1 MVQVERRQH
10 GRTRTWA
17 GVSLLAML
25 AACALNPATGQRQ
38 LALISEAQEVQ
49 LGRESA
55 QQVEQTIGLVDDKDL
70 QAYVASIGGRLAA
83 ASERP
88 GLPWRFN
95 VVDDPTPNAF
105 ALPGGPIF
113 VTRGMMSLMESE
125 AQLASVLGH
134 EIGHV
139 TARHSVT
146 MISRQ
151 QLAQL
156 GLGIGGVL
164 VPQLQPLGQALGMG
178 LDLLFLK
185 YGRDAERQADELGF
199 RYANREDYN
208 LEAMADVFASLQRM
222 GELEERSALPS
233 WLSTHPEPAERIEH
247 VRAMLAEQ
255 TAAAQGRVGRP
266 EYLKRLDGLVYGQNP
281 RHGFFKE
288 GVFYHPELRFQFAI
302 PPRWQAQNLARAV
315 VAGDPQGPAALQ
327 LTLADNVTPE
337 EAARRLAAQQS
348 VRVASS
354 TRQSI
359 NGIPAVV
366 TVFDAQTEQAV
377 IRAMAA
383 HLAHGGHT
391 FQLIT
396 YSTTQGFAAYQR
408 TFETVIGSFA
418 PVTDRSILEVQPNR
432 VSIVRLDRAMTLDEF
447 SREYPSG
454 VPAGELAILNQV
466 ADRTSRLEG
475 GTLAKRIVG

>member
-1 MVQVERRQH
+1 MAQVECGH
-10 GRTRTWA
+10 GRIRRWA
-17 GVSLLAML
+17 GGSLLATL

-38 LALISEAQEVQ
+38 LALISEAQEIQ

-55 QQVEQTIGLVDDKDL
+55 QKVEQTIGLVDDKDL
-70 QAYVASIGGRLAA
+70 QAYVAGVGSRLAA

-88 GLPWRFN
+88 ELPWRFN

-139 TARHSVT
+139 TARHSVS

-156 GLGIGGVL
+156 GLGIGGVI

-178 LDLLFLK
+178 VDLLFLK

-199 RYANREDYN
+199 RYASRESYN

-247 VRAMLAEQ
+247 VRAMLAEHP
-255 TAAAQGRVGRP
+255 AAAKGRVARP

-281 RHGFFKE
+281 RHGFFRE

-302 PPRWQAQNLARAV
+302 PPRWQGQNLARAV
-315 VAGDPQGPAALQ
+315 VAGDPQGAAALQ
-327 LTLADNVTPE
+327 LTLADGISPE
-337 EAARRLAAQQS
+337 DAARRMAAQQG
-348 VRVASS
+348 VRVVGS
-354 TRQSI
+354 TRQTI
-359 NGIPAVV
+359 NGIPAVL
-366 TVFDAQTEQAV
+366 TVFDAQIEQAV

-391 FQLIT
+391 FQLIA
-396 YSTTQGFAAYQR
+396 YSTVQGFAAYQP
-408 TFETVIGSFA
+408 TFEAVIGSFA
-418 PVTDRSILEVQPNR
+418 PVTDRNILAVQPKR
-432 VSIVRLDRAMTLDEF
+432 VAIVRLDRAMTLDEF
-447 SREYPSG
+447 SRAYQSS
-454 VPAGELAILNQV
+454 VPIRELAIVNQV
-466 ADRTSRLEG
+466 AEPSSRLDA
-475 GTLAKRIVG
+475 GTLVKRIVG